1 MEVGEFE
8 KLLKQAN
15 LTKKEF
21 ADVVGMNYNSVVNWG
36 TKNTYAH
43 CVEPFLN
50 CYIKAK
56 KYDELMQGVAN
67 RVNH

>member
-36 TKNTYAH
+36 TKNTYAPW
-43 CVEPFLN
+43 VERF
-50 CYIKAK
+50 
-56 KYDELMQGVAN
+56 
-67 RVNH
+67 